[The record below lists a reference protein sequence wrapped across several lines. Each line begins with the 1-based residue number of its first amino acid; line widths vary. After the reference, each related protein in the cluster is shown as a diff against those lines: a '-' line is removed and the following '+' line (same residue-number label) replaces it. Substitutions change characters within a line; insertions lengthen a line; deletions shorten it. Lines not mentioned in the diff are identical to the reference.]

1 MNSHEHRPT
10 YLNFINNKQVFRCRH
25 CQQPLRCTNRWL
37 HVVSLIPALLAML
50 YVITTGLQHWR
61 VLLIIFPLDAALQ
74 YLAFRHLKFEIDLVA
89 QRSDG
94 EDALRR

>member
-10 YLNFINNKQVFRCRH
+10 YLNFMNSKRVCRCRH
-25 CQQPLRCTNRWL
+25 CRQPLRCVNRWL
-37 HVVSLIPALLAML
+37 HVISLIPALLAML
-50 YVITTGLQHWR
+50 YVVATGLQHWR
-61 VLLIIFPLDAALQ
+61 VLLVIFPLDAALQ

-94 EDALRR
+94 QDALRR